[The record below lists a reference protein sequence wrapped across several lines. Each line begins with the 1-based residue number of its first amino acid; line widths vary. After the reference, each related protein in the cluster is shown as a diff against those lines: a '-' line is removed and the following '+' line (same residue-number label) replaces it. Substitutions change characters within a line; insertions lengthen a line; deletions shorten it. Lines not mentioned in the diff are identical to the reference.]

1 MSDKNNMLI
10 CYEIIR
16 FVVFLMVVL
25 LHWWERM
32 IVLLHWWERMDGDGK
47 AFALGGGMDR
57 CIPDNPNPIVYHGMD
72 IPCMVGIRQVD
83 PFYVC
88 GSKRIDSMKYT
99 YGGVLSGS

>member
-10 CYEIIR
+10 CYEINR

-72 IPCMVGIRQVD
+72 IP
-83 PFYVC
+83 
-88 GSKRIDSMKYT
+88 
-99 YGGVLSGS
+99 

>member
-1 MSDKNNMLI
+1 MII
-10 CYEIIR
+10 CYEINR

-32 IVLLHWWERMDGDGK
+32 DVAGK
-47 AFALGGGMDR
+47 AFALGGGTDR

-88 GSKRIDSMKYT
+88 GSKRIDSMMYKC
-99 YGGVLSGS
+99 GGVHSVA

>member
-1 MSDKNNMLI
+1 
-10 CYEIIR
+10 
-16 FVVFLMVVL
+16 
-25 LHWWERM
+25 M

-47 AFALGGGMDR
+47 AFALGGGMDSS
-57 CIPDNPNPIVYHGMD
+57 IPDNPNPIVYHGMD

>member
-1 MSDKNNMLI
+1 MLI
-10 CYEIIR
+10 CYEINR
-16 FVVFLMVVL
+16 FVVFLKVVL
-25 LHWWERM
+25 HW
-32 IVLLHWWERMDGDGK
+32 VERMDVAGK
-47 AFALGGGMDR
+47 AFSLGGGMDR

>member
-1 MSDKNNMLI
+1 MLI
-10 CYEIIR
+10 CYEINR

-25 LHWWERM
+25 RPL
-32 IVLLHWWERMDGDGK
+32 VERMDVAGK

-57 CIPDNPNPIVYHGMD
+57 CIPDNPNPIVNHGMD
-72 IPCMVGIRQVD
+72 VPCMVGIRQVD